1 MIIISFLPLSS
12 IVNPNVLKQ
21 KLFVNINIKFFNES
35 ALLNDVAKL
44 KFELGS
50 KDPHKG
56 YDTITNN
63 FLNVVN
69 KHAPLKKKPI
79 RGNDTPFRNKKSF
92 EKLFTIKLD

>member
-1 MIIISFLPLSS
+1 ML
-12 IVNPNVLKQ
+12 
-21 KLFVNINIKFFNES
+21 NIKIFNES

-50 KDPHKG
+50 KDPHEG

-69 KHAPLKKKPI
+69 KHASLKKKT
-79 RGNDTPFRNKKSF
+79 N
-92 EKLFTIKLD
+92 